1 MQKGSIPPEFVE
13 PHRQRDLVVA
23 DELGVVWIAPPREH
37 EVSVPSWA
45 RASARFGACWF
56 SRQFV
61 SSTVRGVSPMWGR
74 EAELTFRSNVHRV
87 ACPRTHIAPPMAESW
102 RQLA

>member
-1 MQKGSIPPEFVE
+1 MQKGSMPPEFVE

-45 RASARFGACWF
+45 RVG
-56 SRQFV
+56 Q
-61 SSTVRGVSPMWGR
+61 VRGLLV
-74 EAELTFRSNVHRV
+74 L
-87 ACPRTHIAPPMAESW
+87 APVRLLDRARCVPDVGGARPS
-102 RQLA
+102 